1 MTKPTYH
8 VHLLAVTDA
17 TCRPVHVTRQ
27 QVASLTAATRLAR
40 HLGYR
45 ICTVGGLAYL
55 DTSTDTPHWVI
66 TVHED

>member
-1 MTKPTYH
+1 MTKPTYR
-8 VHLLAVTDA
+8 VHLLAVTGA
-17 TCRPVHVTRQ
+17 TVRRVHVTQQ

-40 HLGYR
+40 NLGYR

-55 DTSTDTPHWVI
+55 DTSADTPHWVI